1 MRGNEMWLE
10 LADGLR
16 FPESPRWHDGA
27 LWFAE
32 KRGRRILRL
41 DGAHLTEAVT
51 IDDEPGGIGW
61 DEHGDL
67 LVVSMLN
74 RQVLKLRDEL
84 TTVRSDLASLTTAKC
99 NDMVVHDGRCY
110 VGDFGYDL
118 IAGESARPGVLVFV
132 DVDGS
137 SRVVAEGLEF
147 PNGAVVT
154 ADGKSLIVAESSGN
168 RLTMF
173 TIGSD
178 GSLDDRRVFAEL
190 GSGTPDGICL
200 DSAGA
205 VWYAD
210 PLAHAV
216 VRVDSTGH
224 VLDQLSTGDE
234 SAFACALG
242 GPDMRTLFV
251 CTDREGAMRPGA
263 APAGQILSATVEV
276 PGT

>member
-10 LADGLR
+10 LVVGLR

-41 DGAHLTEAVT
+41 DGESVTEVAV

-61 DEHGDL
+61 DEQDDL
-67 LVVSMLN
+67 IVVSMLN
-74 RQVLKLRDEL
+74 RQVLKVRDGR
-84 TTVRSDLASLTTAKC
+84 TTVHSDLAPLTTAKC
-99 NDMVVHDGRCY
+99 NDMVVHAGRCY

-118 IAGESARPGVLVFV
+118 IAGEAARPGVLVLV

-137 SRVVAEGLEF
+137 ARVVAEGLEF

-154 ADGKSLIVAESSGN
+154 PDGTGLIIAESSGN
-168 RLTMF
+168 RLTLF
-173 TIGSD
+173 TIGAD
-178 GSLDDRRVFAEL
+178 GSLHDRRGFAEL

-200 DSAGA
+200 DSTGA

-216 VRVDSTGH
+216 VRVDGDGQ
-224 VLDQLSTGDE
+224 VLEERSTGDE

-251 CTDREGAMRPGA
+251 CTDREGAMHPGA
-263 APAGQILSATVEV
+263 APAGQILSTTVDV